1 MKRRDFISGLSG
13 ALAMP
18 LLARAQQASKVHRL
32 GVLSPSNAAVV
43 SIRAVTL
50 PELAKAEFV
59 EGQNLFVDV
68 RVGTAA
74 QISELARALVASNP
88 DVIIAV
94 SDIAIA
100 ALKAASSSV
109 PIVMSFG
116 TGDPVAAGFAARMGS
131 LAEIS
136 PV

>member
-1 MKRRDFISGLSG
+1 MKRRDFIAGLSG
-13 ALAMP
+13 AMAMP
-18 LLARAQQASKVHRL
+18 LLARAQQGSKVHRL
-32 GVLSPSNAAVV
+32 GVLSPSIASVV

-50 PELAKAEFV
+50 SELAKAGFV

-88 DVIIAV
+88 DAVIAV

-100 ALKAASSSV
+100 AQGGVELDSSRDV
-109 PIVMSFG
+109 I
-116 TGDPVAAGFAARMGS
+116 RHW
-131 LAEIS
+131 
-136 PV
+136 